1 MNSDSTYQS
10 NNKEVIDLNKIFIQD
25 SFTDLINILAKI
37 IGDFYLKS
45 LPSVTNFQKLIL
57 EFESNLSKLSSIS
70 ANTQS
75 ELIALT
81 NELNKIKENLKV
93 NIKDIDTEIKIF
105 KEKAQKIFK
114 EMKKQKINKV
124 EDIYNDYAKKHSLK
138 NDQLKINADPLRKS
152 HTLTGLNNNSNK
164 NIIKER
170 NKTINKNNTQDNI
183 NRNKSGFNF
192 HLVKNLVTKLGE
204 FNTIIKNYSNEEWEN
219 FNKIHKQVIIEI
231 NRSFNNMKTL
241 KNSEGKNQSK
251 TNIKNEKEEKNPFI
265 MVNNNN
271 NNVTMTTTNNN
282 SYYNIIDKDKIQEIK
297 SANNSSE
304 MENEINTLK
313 NKNISLEKK
322 LKELEEE
329 MTKTK
334 EENESNNKLLNDKNT
349 SLSKD
354 LVNKNREIQLLQNS
368 NKLKISEITKLK
380 LIVKNNEKQLKVQKR
395 KVDELKEKSPGN
407 IKIKDLLGNKKGA
420 LDNKNKEEMEK
431 LENEIKTLK
440 ETIDKKNENINELE
454 KEMNLVNDKNKIF
467 VEELN
472 FKEIKIKD
480 DDKYINNLKS
490 DKDKLINKLKEHKNI
505 EDSYKL
511 QLDSLKIQI
520 KEMMRQQKEDSEPN
534 NKSYDIKKELKKHNN
549 DLICE
554 NLNLKSQLEYELNYN
569 KELRE
574 EIKSKDIQID
584 GFKLFI
590 NKLMKEKENLS
601 LNKELNNEL
610 LNKMESNKR
619 VNTDSGHKFEREEKS
634 GDINKNENYK
644 YKSDNKYKRYHLY
657 ENKDEEEQ
665 NKSAGEKKDFINKK
679 DK

>member
-45 LPSVTNFQKLIL
+45 LPSLSNFQKLIL
-57 EFESNLSKLSSIS
+57 ELESNISKLLSIS
-70 ANTQS
+70 TNTQS
-75 ELIALT
+75 ELIGIT
-81 NELNKIKENLKV
+81 TELNKIKDNFIVNL
-93 NIKDIDTEIKIF
+93 KDIDTKIKTF
-105 KEKAQKIFK
+105 KENAQKIFK
-114 EMKKQKINKV
+114 EMKNQKINKV
-124 EDIYNDYAKKHSLK
+124 EDIYNDYARKHSLK
-138 NDQLKINADPLRKS
+138 NEQLKINVDPLRKS

-164 NIIKER
+164 NLIKER
-170 NKTINKNNTQDNI
+170 NKTINKNNTQENI
-183 NRNKSGFNF
+183 NRNKLGFNF
-192 HLVKNLVTKLGE
+192 NLVRSLVTKLGA
-204 FNTIIKNYSNEEWEN
+204 FNTIIKNHSVEEWEN

-231 NRSFNNMKTL
+231 NRSINNMKAL

-251 TNIKNEKEEKNPFI
+251 TNIKKEKEEKNPFI

-297 SANNSSE
+297 TVNNSSE
-304 MENEINTLK
+304 MENEINALK
-313 NKNISLEKK
+313 NKNTSLENK

-329 MTKTK
+329 MTKIKK
-334 EENESNNKLLNDKNT
+334 EYDSLNDKNT

-354 LVNKNREIQLLQNS
+354 LVNKNHEIQTLQNS

-407 IKIKDLLGNKKGA
+407 IKIKDLLGNKKGT

-480 DDKYINNLKS
+480 DDKYINILKS
-490 DKDKLINKLKEHKNI
+490 DKDKLINKLKEHKNM

-554 NLNLKSQLEYELNYN
+554 NLNLKNQLDYELNYN

-574 EIKSKDIQID
+574 EIKNKDIQID

-590 NKLMKEKENLS
+590 NKLMKEKEDLS
-601 LNKELNNEL
+601 LNKELKNEL

-619 VNTDSGHKFEREEKS
+619 INTDSGHKFEREEKAS
-634 GDINKNENYK
+634 DKNKDKDYK
-644 YKSDNKYKRYHLY
+644 FKTDNKYNRLQLDG
-657 ENKDEEEQ
+657 NNNEEEQ
-665 NKSAGEKKDFINKK
+665 NRSAGEKKDFMNKK

>member
-1 MNSDSTYQS
+1 MNSDSKIKS
-10 NNKEVIDLNKIFIQD
+10 NHKEIINVNNIFFED
-25 SFTDLINILAKI
+25 SFIDLINSLNNNIKE
-37 IGDFYLKS
+37 FYRNSKLLITSSQQS
-45 LPSVTNFQKLIL
+45 LIQFGSTI
-57 EFESNLSKLSSIS
+57 SNLLSLSNSNSNKI
-70 ANTQS
+70 
-75 ELIALT
+75 
-81 NELNKIKENLKV
+81 ELNAIIDDLNSVKENYNQITIGSSN
-93 NIKDIDTEIKIF
+93 NIEIFVEKAKKIF
-105 KEKAQKIFK
+105 Q
-114 EMKKQKINKV
+114 EMKTQKDNKL
-124 EDIYNDYAKKHSLK
+124 EEIYNDYTKRHTLK
-138 NDQLKINADPLRKS
+138 NNKNNNQFNINTEPIRKS
-152 HTLTGLNNNSNK
+152 NPLHELK
-164 NIIKER
+164 R
-170 NKTINKNNTQDNI
+170 NKTLTKNNCQNKTLMNI
-183 NRNKSGFNF
+183 N
-192 HLVKNLVTKLGE
+192 LVKNLINQLGE
-204 FNTIIKNYSNEEWEN
+204 FNNLIIKNHSNTDWEN
-219 FNKIHKQVIIEI
+219 FNKIQKQILSEI
-231 NRSFNNMKTL
+231 NKSFNS
-241 KNSEGKNQSK
+241 NSSKSVEGKGQKKSGGNK
-251 TNIKNEKEEKNPFI
+251 IETAEKNPFI

-282 SYYNIIDKDKIQEIK
+282 SYYNIIDKDNIK
-297 SANNSSE
+297 
-304 MENEINTLK
+304 EINSASFHSNNKTDLSSDINILN
-313 NKNISLEKK
+313 NKNSILEKN
-322 LKELEEE
+322 LKEKEEE
-329 MTKTK
+329 MTKMK
-334 EENESNNKLLNDKNT
+334 EDYELKYKLLNDKNT

-354 LVNKNREIQLLQNS
+354 LVNKNHEIQILQNS

-644 YKSDNKYKRYHLY
+644 YKTDNKYNRLQLDG
-657 ENKDEEEQ
+657 NNNEEEQ
-665 NKSAGEKKDFINKK
+665 NRSAGEKKIL
-679 DK
+679 